1 MVRKGDE
8 IDLKGLINDAYAI
21 EGITEGECRTIFL
34 DWAISVPMGED
45 SCAMIRQL
53 LMRYGADH
61 PDHPMTAVLKAALGP
76 QTGGGRRGGARGR
89 RAAIDDGVAET

>member
-34 DWAISVPMGED
+34 DWALAVPAGAD
-45 SCAMIRQL
+45 VPAMIRVL
-53 LMRYGADH
+53 LERHGLEG
-61 PDHPMTAVLKAALGP
+61 HPMTAVLQEGLEKAA
-76 QTGGGRRGGARGR
+76 QTGRRGGRRGRLSS
-89 RAAIDDGVAET
+89 